1 VRSPDTRLA
10 VFGRQVRSQRSPGS
24 IADRIPVDAL
34 RAIPAVATP
43 ERVGIAVAV
52 MMGGLAVEVV
62 WTAHRRL
69 PALDEI
75 DASGAVGD
83 LRGSPIRLVALG
95 DSTLTAPGVADRS
108 GVWLHQALVRLDPPR
123 RVEVIS
129 LAVSGSRIA
138 DVAERLD
145 EAIGLDPDLVVLAV
159 GSNDAVHATPAQ
171 RFEARLDEV
180 LRRLLAAAPVVAVA
194 NIGDLG
200 NVARVRPPLDTVLR
214 LRSRALCR
222 RVERVVASHE
232 RAVLLDVTET
242 NEAFRDPNVFAADL
256 FHPTEAGHS
265 IWAQAALPG
274 LRIAFDRLPSSADSP

>member
-1 VRSPDTRLA
+1 
-10 VFGRQVRSQRSPGS
+10 
-24 IADRIPVDAL
+24 
-34 RAIPAVATP
+34 
-43 ERVGIAVAV
+43 
-52 MMGGLAVEVV
+52 M
-62 WTAHRRL
+62 
-69 PALDEI
+69 
-75 DASGAVGD
+75 
-83 LRGSPIRLVALG
+83 
-95 DSTLTAPGVADRS
+95 
-108 GVWLHQALVRLDPPR
+108 
-123 RVEVIS
+123 
-129 LAVSGSRIA
+129 AVSGSRIA

-159 GSNDAVHATPAQ
+159 GSNDAIRATPAQ

-180 LRRLLAAAPVVAVA
+180 LSRLLDTAPVVAVA

-232 RAVLLDVTET
+232 RAALLDVAET

-265 IWAQAALPG
+265 IWAEAALPG
-274 LRIAFDRLPSSADSP
+274 LRNAFDRLPSPADSP